1 MIRIPRLAFGLCV
14 AGAASTLPAYA
25 NDDRFILRLSAF
37 NPEATLGFDAA
48 GTVTDG
54 TDTATF
60 DDGAEFDLGRKWRPR
75 GSIGVRLSER
85 QRLIG
90 NFYDYERS
98 RGRTFGGGDFDPGD
112 LPGGPGLPGDP
123 VEIPEV
129 AADARFEFA
138 LANLN
143 YEFAAVDTPTF
154 QWGVGLGVTHARLET
169 RLDVASTATDEFDA
183 ESASLRWKRS
193 EWSPGLHT
201 RLAWA
206 PNERWHLSLE
216 GQYLDARWGDFLEE
230 KGHFERGGLLAEYRI
245 TERVGVHVGY
255 DWFRLKLADDF
266 DGSLETGDV
275 PDVDRLDYAG
285 RLTGRLKVHGPL
297 AGMTIR
303 F

>member
-1 MIRIPRLAFGLCV
+1 MIRIPHLAFGLCV
-14 AGAASTLPAYA
+14 AGAACSLPAYA
-25 NDDRFILRLSAF
+25 DDDRFILRLSAF
-37 NPEATLGFDAA
+37 NPDASLGVDAA
-48 GTVTDG
+48 GAITDG
-54 TDTATF
+54 TETATF
-60 DDGAEFDLGRKWRPR
+60 DDGASFELGRKWRPR
-75 GSIGVRLSER
+75 GSVSVRLSER

-98 RGRTFGGGDFDPGD
+98 QGRTFGGGTFDPGESD
-112 LPGGPGLPGDP
+112 LAGEP

-129 AADARFEFA
+129 TADARFEFA

-143 YEFAAVDTPTF
+143 YEFAAVNTPTF

-169 RLDVASTATDEFDA
+169 RLDAASTATDELYA

-201 RLAWA
+201 RLAWT

-230 KGHFERGGLLAEYRI
+230 KGHFERGGLLVEYRI
-245 TERVGVHVGY
+245 TERVGVHAGY
-255 DWFRLKLADDF
+255 DWFRLKLSDDF

-275 PDVDRLDYAG
+275 PDVNRLDYAG

-297 AGMTIR
+297 AGVTIR